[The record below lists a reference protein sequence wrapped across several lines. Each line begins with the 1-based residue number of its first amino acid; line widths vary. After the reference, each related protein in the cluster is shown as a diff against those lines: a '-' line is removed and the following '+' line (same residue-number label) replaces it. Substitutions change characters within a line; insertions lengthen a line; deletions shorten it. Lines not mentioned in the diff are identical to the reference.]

1 MRKQTKKEILERM
14 EAIRSIARDAINQQ
28 EQKIGDTKYYKDLNL
43 GQVGIENAYVVE
55 IENIEK
61 NKEIGEREVYVIYK
75 IYTEDHVLVA
85 NVDNKGDVEFSP
97 EFLEQLNQISPEY
110 FESLNL
116 EDNDTNF
123 ELPEEDNETQ
133 EIAKQKGIPACNVLI
148 VRNDS
153 NFYKDHPE
161 VERNLYFYRSED
173 GVIKAEYIDE
183 NGISQLSKYFEPS
196 TTSIRQ
202 ETISM
207 GANGNPVK
215 KEVPYQTMITKL
227 QTNDK
232 DIRSVRINI
241 DINCG
246 YLEISESRQGVNG
259 QWASHEIE
267 CRGKDYNSAELNKA
281 TSTKYG
287 VADPAKD
294 TSTFAKVEQ
303 TSLENDGV
311 QYSEMQKYAE
321 SLVEKFMNQGYN
333 KEESIK
339 ICNYM
344 IGEEQLKEDEAKTK
358 VNEEIKENNRKKDT
372 DYGENDED
380 GRTPGGDAWE
390 RRENRG
396 MFS

>member
-1 MRKQTKKEILERM
+1 M
-14 EAIRSIARDAINQQ
+14 
-28 EQKIGDTKYYKDLNL
+28 
-43 GQVGIENAYVVE
+43 
-55 IENIEK
+55 
-61 NKEIGEREVYVIYK
+61 
-75 IYTEDHVLVA
+75 
-85 NVDNKGDVEFSP
+85 
-97 EFLEQLNQISPEY
+97 
-110 FESLNL
+110 
-116 EDNDTNF
+116 
-123 ELPEEDNETQ
+123 
-133 EIAKQKGIPACNVLI
+133 
-148 VRNDS
+148 
-153 NFYKDHPE
+153 
-161 VERNLYFYRSED
+161 YFYRSED

-287 VADPAKD
+287 VSDPD
-294 TSTFAKVEQ
+294 
-303 TSLENDGV
+303 
-311 QYSEMQKYAE
+311 
-321 SLVEKFMNQGYN
+321 
-333 KEESIK
+333 
-339 ICNYM
+339 
-344 IGEEQLKEDEAKTK
+344 
-358 VNEEIKENNRKKDT
+358 
-372 DYGENDED
+372 
-380 GRTPGGDAWE
+380 
-390 RRENRG
+390 
-396 MFS
+396 